1 MRVTVFSTI
10 PRALEP
16 GMRKNECDQPCTG
29 VLTLDVSPAM
39 LTLRYPER
47 CTGAAFDAAY
57 ADAGRAIRAHQANF
71 GLVHDLRHVRVTSLD
86 GRAVLDDA
94 SDIAAAGR
102 VRCVAF
108 IISGGVLWRR
118 SFAFAIRSL
127 SPVQPARVFTDIES
141 ARLWVTTTA
150 CRSRTDRSRR
160 QCDRAAQPA
169 ECRELNLYVLWS

>member
-1 MRVTVFSTI
+1 MTVYSTI

-16 GMRKNECDQPCTG
+16 RNAQKRMRSAVHGRPDAGRFARDAE
-29 VLTLDVSPAM
+29 
-39 LTLRYPER
+39 TLRYPER

-86 GRAVLDDA
+86 GCAVLDDA

-108 IISGGVLWRR
+108 ITSGGVLWRR

-141 ARLWVTTTA
+141 ARLWVNDCVSQSDGQVA
-150 CRSRTDRSRR
+150 PPVR
-160 QCDRAAQPA
+160 QSSPA
-169 ECRELNLYVLWS
+169 G

>member
-1 MRVTVFSTI
+1 
-10 PRALEP
+10 
-16 GMRKNECDQPCTG
+16 MRKNECDQPCTEF
-29 VLTLDVSPAM
+29 LTLDVSPAM
-39 LTLRYPER
+39 MTLRYPER

-86 GRAVLDDA
+86 CRAVLDDA

-141 ARLWVTTTA
+141 ARLWVNDCVSQSDGQVA
-150 CRSRTDRSRR
+150 PPVR
-160 QCDRAAQPA
+160 QSSPA
-169 ECRELNLYVLWS
+169 G